1 MVKKQYNVTTIFAQ
15 TMKIGL
21 QLTNHQ
27 FLKNKLTQH
36 HIIKLRKNFV
46 SQLYE
51 SFALTQQ
58 TFCER

>member
-1 MVKKQYNVTTIFAQ
+1 MVEKQYHIHTNNENWFA
-15 TMKIGL
+15 
-21 QLTNHQ
+21 TNKPSI
-27 FLKNKLTQH
+27 LKNKLTQH